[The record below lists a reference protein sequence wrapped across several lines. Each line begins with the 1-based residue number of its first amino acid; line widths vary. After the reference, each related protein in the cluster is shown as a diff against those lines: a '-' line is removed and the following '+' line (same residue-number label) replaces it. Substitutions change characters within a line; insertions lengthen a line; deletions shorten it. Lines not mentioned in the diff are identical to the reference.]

1 MLKNRGMLLIRLTLA
16 LVGFMSVFFFSPII
30 VFVVIILLSL
40 RYRAWEAPFMGL
52 LIDFMWLPGGSM
64 MMHIPFATLLALF
77 IVWALEPLRS
87 ELLTR

>member
-1 MLKNRGMLLIRLTLA
+1 MLKNRNMSLIRFV
-16 LVGFMSVFFFSPII
+16 LVSAGFISVFFFSP
-30 VFVVIILLSL
+30 VFVFAVIILLSL

-64 MMHIPFATLLALF
+64 MMHVPFATLLALF

-87 ELLTR
+87 ELLTN